1 MPCIRP
7 YLLIFQLIKAWLEH
21 VSINHLFKML
31 IPCRTAQ
38 SDILHCLLPV
48 IPFNSVDYVLGQM
61 GSWATNEVTWSFGSI
76 PRLST
81 EARHDMTRTFYLMTT
96 LMSFGF
102 FAFNT
107 TKRANILA
115 SNDIVTDVHAN
126 VSLHWNIKLIARNA
140 VLNLLDPVKI
150 KLRLL

>member
-1 MPCIRP
+1 MV
-7 YLLIFQLIKAWLEH
+7 FW
-21 VSINHLFKML
+21 
-31 IPCRTAQ
+31 T
-38 SDILHCLLPV
+38 
-48 IPFNSVDYVLGQM
+48 
-61 GSWATNEVTWSFGSI
+61 TNEVTGSSNSN
-76 PRLST
+76 PSLPT

-140 VLNLLDPVKI
+140 VLNLLDPVYV